1 MLHKGGVYILAKFDG
16 QIPVYQQIMQS
27 IKADIVT
34 GKLKL
39 GDKLPSIRELSETL
53 MVNPNTLQRVFMEL
67 EREGVVYSHR
77 GIGNFVSD
85 APNLIESL
93 KATQAEKYALRF
105 TGEMQE
111 LGMAKIEV
119 ISLIEKMMGECEHD
133 NTKS

>member
-1 MLHKGGVYILAKFDG
+1 MAKFDG

-39 GDKLPSIRELSETL
+39 GDKLPSIRELSEKL

-67 EREGVVYSHR
+67 EREGVVYSQR

-85 APNLIESL
+85 TPDLIRSL
-93 KATQAEKYALRF
+93 KVTQAEKYALRF
-105 TGEMQE
+105 TYEMRE

-119 ISLIEKMMGECEHD
+119 ISLIEKMMGEWEHD